1 MKAFFQAGKRRFVL
15 GEGTGI
21 MGILNVTPD
30 SFSDGGKFF
39 DPEKA
44 VTHALEMEAQG
55 AVLIDIGGQST
66 RPGFLWRKADRNRV
80 LIDIGGQST
89 RPGYTAI
96 PWEEEWSRIEPVLT
110 AVRGKLSAAV
120 SVDTFYPEVARR
132 ALAAGADVIND
143 VTGFSPEMWEAA
155 AESSHCGCIVMHN
168 GEIPAEEDAAE
179 AVKAFF
185 ERKVQE
191 AARYGISRERL
202 CMDPGIGFGKTYEQ
216 NLQLLAQ
223 VKRQKIEGVA
233 YLMAASRKRVIGQP
247 CGNPPFEERM
257 AGTLAAHTLA
267 VAGGADF
274 LRVHDVKE
282 AVQAAK
288 VADAVLSFGKN
299 AI

>member
-66 RPGFLWRKADRNRV
+66 RPG
-80 LIDIGGQST
+80 
-89 RPGYTAI
+89 YTAI
-96 PWEEEWSRIEPVLT
+96 PWEEEWSRIEPVL
-110 AVRGKLSAAV
+110 AAIRGKLSAAV

-191 AARYGISRERL
+191 AAHYGISRERL

-288 VADAVLSFGKN
+288 VADAVLPFGKN

>member
-15 GEGTGI
+15 GEGTRI

-66 RPGFLWRKADRNRV
+66 RPG
-80 LIDIGGQST
+80 
-89 RPGYTAI
+89 YTAI
-96 PWEEEWSRIEPVLT
+96 PWEEEWSRIEPVL
-110 AVRGKLSAAV
+110 AAIQGKLSAAV

-132 ALAAGADVIND
+132 ALAAGADIIND

-155 AESSHCGCIVMHN
+155 AESNRCGCIVMHN
-168 GEIPAEEDAAE
+168 GEIPPEEDTAE
-179 AVKAFF
+179 AVRVFF

-191 AARYGISRERL
+191 AARYGISAERL

-223 VKRQKIEGVA
+223 VNRQKVPGIA

-247 CGNPPFEERM
+247 CDNPPFEERM

-288 VADAVLSFGKN
+288 VADAVLSFQKM
-299 AI
+299 